1 MIIQVLGQRQ
11 ALDVPFPPS
20 MLSGDELEELVN
32 RLDRCMPLDRII
44 SDLKDWDVGL
54 YDFLGNDWYFQ
65 AVFGDESDVDGCAEQ
80 LTEFFLQ
87 KCSEYE
93 MDYNQQADEQWF
105 DEHVLQQANE
115 FLLSWRR
122 NVAEKYGFGLPPK

>member
-1 MIIQVLGQRQ
+1 
-11 ALDVPFPPS
+11 
-20 MLSGDELEELVN
+20 
-32 RLDRCMPLDRII
+32 
-44 SDLKDWDVGL
+44 
-54 YDFLGNDWYFQ
+54 
-65 AVFGDESDVDGCAEQ
+65 
-80 LTEFFLQ
+80 
-87 KCSEYE
+87 